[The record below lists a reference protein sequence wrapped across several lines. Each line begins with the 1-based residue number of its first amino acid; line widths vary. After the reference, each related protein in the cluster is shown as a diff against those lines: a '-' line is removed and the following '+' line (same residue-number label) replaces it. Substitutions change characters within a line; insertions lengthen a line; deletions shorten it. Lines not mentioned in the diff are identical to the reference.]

1 MSTPLVVIASTVTQ
15 YILLFSRPKSM
26 KTGTLSHP
34 SRIPLSRVVPCEGC
48 DGETSSGT
56 FYVSQLRVGPERVAA
71 EEPGM

>member
-1 MSTPLVVIASTVTQ
+1 MSSPLVVIASTVTQ

-56 FYVSQLRVGPERVAA
+56 F
-71 EEPGM
+71 